1 MHNGLC
7 IVARLNE
14 NIIHFISIIMCQRLF
29 FTPNDKYAN
38 ALLVVVS
45 LDRGRAGQCCYF
57 LVSSHMW
64 FPPATT
70 LRLAEVIKAEWVIKK
85 QE

>member
-1 MHNGLC
+1 MWGSGLLSGGLRFPS
-7 IVARLNE
+7 VVFLYYYLL
-14 NIIHFISIIMCQRLF
+14 S
-29 FTPNDKYAN
+29 FTRNDKYAN

-45 LDRGRAGQCCYF
+45 LDRGRAWQCCYF
-57 LVSSHMW
+57 LVLSHMW

-70 LRLAEVIKAEWVIKK
+70 LRLAAVLKVEWVIKK